1 MADILRI
8 TVQGELIMNNYF
20 ISRFKHTKNNNLG
33 ITLHEKNIIDSL
45 DSREIRGP
53 ITSHEKTLT
62 TLSIR
67 ISIRSTYTL
76 YLFVL
81 FKRRWSVTLV

>member
-45 DSREIRGP
+45 NSREIRGP
-53 ITSHEKTLT
+53 ITSHENTLT
-62 TLSIR
+62 NQ
-67 ISIRSTYTL
+67 YT
-76 YLFVL
+76 
-81 FKRRWSVTLV
+81 

>member
-20 ISRFKHTKNNNLG
+20 IYRFKHTKNNNLG

-45 DSREIRGP
+45 NSREIRGP
-53 ITSHEKTLT
+53 ITSHENTLT
-62 TLSIR
+62 NQ
-67 ISIRSTYTL
+67 YT
-76 YLFVL
+76 
-81 FKRRWSVTLV
+81 